1 MMTDPI
7 ADMLSRLR
15 NASLA
20 RLDKAEMPA
29 SKLKERVADIL
40 KQEGYIAD
48 YRLEENGPQKK
59 LVVVMKYS
67 RERSAAIAGLRR
79 VSRPGRRMYVSHNDI
94 PVVQNGLGIAILSTS
109 HGVMTDKSARDA
121 RIGGELMCEVW

>member
-48 YRLEENGPQKK
+48 YRLEENGPQQR

-67 RERSAAIAGLRR
+67 RDRAAAIAGIKRL
-79 VSRPGRRMYVSHNDI
+79 SRPGRRLYVSHDQI
-94 PVVQNGLGIAILSTS
+94 PVVQN
-109 HGVMTDKSARDA
+109 
-121 RIGGELMCEVW
+121 